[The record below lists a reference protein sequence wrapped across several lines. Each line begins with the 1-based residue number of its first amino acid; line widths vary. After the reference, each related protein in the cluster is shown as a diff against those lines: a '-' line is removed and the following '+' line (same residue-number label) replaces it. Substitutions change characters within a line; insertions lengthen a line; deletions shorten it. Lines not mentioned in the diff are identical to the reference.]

1 MVLHQALLELGKEL
15 ASSFGPFGKI
25 ERGKRSDC
33 VRVRC
38 GLEPHRRKGKRMDF
52 VNDLTRIVRDV
63 QRVVI
68 ATVDDAGMPETRAVE
83 MLDADAEGLYFIV
96 DRTTAFYAQLMARKS
111 LAFTGVQGASYGECA
126 TVTLRGRVE
135 EMGSG
140 FVLPLLEKNEAVF
153 EFYKNEESRKNLTVF
168 RMYQGVGERTER
180 HAGTVARTPLR
191 FGDERMNAGI
201 KKRSYFI
208 TEDCDGCR
216 ACVSK
221 CPEGCIDVS
230 MVPAVI
236 DQERC
241 TRCGNCEMA
250 CFQEAI
256 IVVK

>member
-1 MVLHQALLELGKEL
+1 MALYQVLLELRKEL
-15 ASSFGPFGKI
+15 ESPPLGLFGKI
-25 ERGKRSDC
+25 EQEKGQTVFRC
-33 VRVRC
+33 VVDLSRIGER
-38 GLEPHRRKGKRMDF
+38 KRMDF
-52 VNDLTRIVRDV
+52 VNDLTSIVRDM
-63 QRVVI
+63 QRVVA

-83 MLDADAEGLYFIV
+83 MLDADAEGLYFVV
-96 DRTTAFYAQLMARKS
+96 DRTTGFYAQLVARKS
-111 LAFTGVQGASYGECA
+111 LAFTGVQGASYDECV
-126 TVTLRGRVE
+126 TITLRGRVE

-140 FVLPLLEKNEAVF
+140 LVLPLLEKNEEVF
-153 EFYKNEESRKNLTVF
+153 GFYKNEESRKNLTVF
-168 RMYQGVGERTER
+168 RMYQGAGERVER
-180 HAGTVARTPLR
+180 HVGTVACTPLR

-230 MVPAVI
+230 MIPAVI

-256 IVVK
+256 VILK